1 MNILK
6 KYRYDIIDLDCAAC
20 AKEVE
25 EAINEIEGIQNCI
38 VNFGTGKITL
48 ESELENTLEEI
59 KKVAGKVEPDCTIKL
74 PEEDKKERKDY
85 EINKTIKRKNNR

>member
-6 KYRYDIIDLDCAAC
+6 KYRFDIIDLDCAQC

-25 EAINEIEGIQNCI
+25 EAINEIEGIENCV

-48 ESELENTLEEI
+48 ESELENTLQEI
-59 KKVAGKVEPDCTIKL
+59 KKVAAQVETDCTIK
-74 PEEDKKERKDY
+74 
-85 EINKTIKRKNNR
+85 